1 MTEDSTQPLSEI
13 DEGRHDRG
21 STEGSGDRALSTLL
35 GIARRTSSRAARL
48 ETMVENTQAGLAL
61 LDPDFNLL
69 FVNCTCA
76 RMSGRDKGELIGLN
90 LFDLFPS
97 PEYESAF
104 RLSRD
109 TGRPIQVEEK
119 PLLLGGQQ
127 QKGTTY
133 CDWMLTPIRN
143 QQGRVELLVLSV
155 VDVSERVKARQRLL
169 EFVRMVSHDLRSPL
183 TAVLGQAQLVQRAP
197 DQVDLVLRSAR
208 AIVAAARR
216 LNAAIED
223 LVDIA
228 RAETTGLSLNRVAVD
243 LPRYMSNLK
252 EQLAAELECDRIRI
266 EVPPSLPL
274 VSADPR
280 RLERIATNLLHNAF
294 LYARPG
300 TEITVSFSREKSE
313 VVTTIAS
320 MGAGIPPQE
329 LQHLFE
335 RSHWAAAGRRKEGLG
350 LDLYVA
356 RTLVEAHGG
365 RIWAQGKMGKQS
377 SLSFALPVASDE

>member
-1 MTEDSTQPLSEI
+1 MTEDSTRPLSEI
-13 DEGRHDRG
+13 DEARPDRG
-21 STEGSGDRALSTLL
+21 STEGGRDRAISTLI
-35 GIARRTSSRAARL
+35 GIARRSSSRAARL

-61 LDPDFNLL
+61 LDSDFNLL
-69 FVNCTCA
+69 FVNSTCT
-76 RMSGRDKGELIGLN
+76 RMSGRDKGELVGLN
-90 LFDLFPS
+90 LFDLFPN

-109 TGRPIQVEEK
+109 TGRPIQIEEK
-119 PLLLGGQQ
+119 PLVLGRQRQ
-127 QKGTTY
+127 RDTTY

-143 QQGRVELLVLSV
+143 ERGRVELLVLSM

-183 TAVLGQAQLVQRAP
+183 TAVLGQAQLLQRAP
-197 DQVDLVLRSAR
+197 DQADLVLRSAR

-216 LNAAIED
+216 LNAGIED

-228 RAETTGLSLNRVAVD
+228 RAETTGLSLNRLAVD
-243 LPRYMSNLK
+243 LPRLMSDLK
-252 EQLAAELECDRIRI
+252 EQLAGDVESHRIRI
-266 EVPPSLPL
+266 ETPSSLPP

-294 LYARPG
+294 LYAQPG
-300 TEITVSFSREKSE
+300 TEITVSFSRDMGE

-320 MGAGIPPQE
+320 LGSGIPPQE
-329 LQHLFE
+329 VQHLFE
-335 RSHWAAAGRRKEGLG
+335 RSHRATAGRRKEGLG
-350 LDLYVA
+350 LGLYVA

-365 RIWAQGKMGKQS
+365 RIWVQSTMGKQS
-377 SLSFALPVASDE
+377 SISFTLPVASDQ